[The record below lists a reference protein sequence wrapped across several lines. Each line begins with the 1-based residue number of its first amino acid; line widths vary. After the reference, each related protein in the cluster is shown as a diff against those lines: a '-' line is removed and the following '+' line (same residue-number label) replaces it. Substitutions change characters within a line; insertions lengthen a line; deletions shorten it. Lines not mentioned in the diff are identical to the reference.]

1 MKLCALC
8 QQINTSSY
16 KVCYRCR
23 NQYAIKAIEKEIKS
37 SGQNTKNGKKNG
49 KKNEQTSNSRKGQT
63 IESKVRN
70 EKDTGINMPLAWKPL
85 TQETYQSWI
94 DAIIAEASDELS
106 DWESEFVESVNTYLA
121 RKGILTEKQA
131 KILERIYA
139 EKTK

>member
-1 MKLCALC
+1 
-8 QQINTSSY
+8 
-16 KVCYRCR
+16 
-23 NQYAIKAIEKEIKS
+23 
-37 SGQNTKNGKKNG
+37 
-49 KKNEQTSNSRKGQT
+49 
-63 IESKVRN
+63 
-70 EKDTGINMPLAWKPL
+70 MPLAWKPL

-121 RKGILTEKQA
+121 RKGTLTEKQA